1 MIYGK
6 YKNIRNASW
15 QCIIDYNITKLPIS
29 LVSIANKSNIQ
40 IVKNSVVNLL
50 RATERGI
57 SVYDGDKW
65 LIVYDDNIKTSVS
78 RFTVAHEFGHIF
90 LGHELKKGYYARTF
104 DKSKPEVEQA
114 ADMFAARLLAP
125 ACVLHELQALSAEQI
140 AKVCNIS
147 ISAAVVRSER
157 MQVLEARNKY
167 YLHPLERRVR
177 EQFDSFIK
185 ENRLS
190 DGSRKDE
197 I

>member
-1 MIYGK
+1 MLYGK
-6 YKNIRNASW
+6 YKNVRNSVW
-15 QCIIDYNITKLPIS
+15 QALLDFNVTKLP
-29 LVSIANKSNIQ
+29 VSVNGIAKQLGIKV
-40 IVKNSVVNLL
+40 IKNSDIHELQNG
-50 RATERGI
+50 ERG
-57 SVYDGDKW
+57 VTLFKNGHWY
-65 LIVYDDNIKTSVS
+65 IVFDNTESVS
-78 RFTVAHEFGHIF
+78 VCRFTVAHEIGHIL
-90 LGHELKKGYYARTF
+90 LGHILVTGTKYRTF
-104 DKSKPEVEQA
+104 AKRDEEEQA
-114 ADMFAARLLAP
+114 ADMFASRLLAP

-167 YLHPLERRVR
+167 YLNPLERRVR

>member
-57 SVYDGDKW
+57 SVHDGDKW
-65 LIVYDDNIKTSVS
+65 LIVYDDNIKTSVN
-78 RFTVAHEFGHIF
+78 RFTIAHEFGHIF

-104 DKSKPEVEQA
+104 DNKPEVEQA

-125 ACVLHELQALSAEQI
+125 ACVLHELHATTAEKI
-140 AKVCNIS
+140 AEICNIS
-147 ISAAVVRSER
+147 IQAAKHRAER
-157 MQVLEARNKY
+157 MAILEARNKY
-167 YLHPLERRVR
+167 YLHPLERQVR
-177 EQFDSFIK
+177 KQFEDYIK
-185 ENRLS
+185 ENRSQSHNL
-190 DGSRKDE
+190 
-197 I
+197 

>member
-1 MIYGK
+1 MLYGK
-6 YKNIRNASW
+6 YKNVRNSVW
-15 QCIIDYNITKLPIS
+15 QALLDFNVTKLPVS
-29 LVSIANKSNIQ
+29 VNSIAKQLGIKV
-40 IVKNSVVNLL
+40 IKNSDIHELQNG
-50 RATERGI
+50 ERGVTLFKNEHWYI
-57 SVYDGDKW
+57 VFDDTESVP
-65 LIVYDDNIKTSVS
+65 VC
-78 RFTVAHEFGHIF
+78 RFTVAHEIGHIL
-90 LGHELKKGYYARTF
+90 LGHILVAGTKYRTF
-104 DKSKPEVEQA
+104 EKRDEEEQA

-125 ACVLHELQALSAEQI
+125 ACVLHELHATTAEEI

-167 YLHPLERRVR
+167 YLHPLERKVR
-177 EQFDSFIK
+177 EQFANYIK